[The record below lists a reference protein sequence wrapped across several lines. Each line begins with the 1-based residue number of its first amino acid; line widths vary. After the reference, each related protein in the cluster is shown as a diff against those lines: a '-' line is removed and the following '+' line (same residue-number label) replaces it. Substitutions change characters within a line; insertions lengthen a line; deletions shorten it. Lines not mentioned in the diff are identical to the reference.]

1 MKNLIEVELFKF
13 YKRKIFISITL
24 LSSFSLIYALGIYF
38 KWSFILIS
46 GKLDLIAFATTMW
59 ALIMMLGIPLVL
71 FSFLG
76 ATILG
81 GEITDGQ
88 ILLEITR
95 VYSRKKLIIGKFLSV
110 SLVVLLCYLLNILLS
125 SLFYMLFVANSSHGT
140 GVKLHFMDYSIHLM
154 LESITG
160 VFFLILMVSLSMF
173 FSASWGS
180 FRAVLF
186 TIIVFVILKFVSNIQ
201 VISIWLPGYYTLVD
215 NANYSHLTILYQIIL
230 MCGLSVLVLY
240 VLNKQM
246 VNKNF

>member
-95 VYSRKKLIIGKFLSV
+95 VYSRKKLIIGKSLSV
-110 SLVVLLCYLLNILLS
+110 SLVVLLCYLLNIILS

-160 VFFLILMVSLSMF
+160 VFFLILMVALSMF

-240 VLNKQM
+240 VLNKQIA
-246 VNKNF
+246 NKNF

>member
-1 MKNLIEVELFKF
+1 M
-13 YKRKIFISITL
+13 
-24 LSSFSLIYALGIYF
+24 
-38 KWSFILIS
+38 
-46 GKLDLIAFATTMW
+46 IAFATTMW

-160 VFFLILMVSLSMF
+160 VFFFNIDGCFVHVF
-173 FSASWGS
+173 FSKLGKLSS
-180 FRAVLF
+180 S
-186 TIIVFVILKFVSNIQ
+186 IVYNHRFCDFKICFKHS
-201 VISIWLPGYYTLVD
+201 SD
-215 NANYSHLTILYQIIL
+215 
-230 MCGLSVLVLY
+230 
-240 VLNKQM
+240 
-246 VNKNF
+246 

>member
-160 VFFLILMVSLSMF
+160 VFFFNIDGFFVHVF
-173 FSASWGS
+173 FSKLGKLSS
-180 FRAVLF
+180 S
-186 TIIVFVILKFVSNIQ
+186 IVYNHRFCDFKICFKHS
-201 VISIWLPGYYTLVD
+201 SD
-215 NANYSHLTILYQIIL
+215 
-230 MCGLSVLVLY
+230 
-240 VLNKQM
+240 
-246 VNKNF
+246 